1 MKKINNNLIYW
12 LIFFLL
18 LLIGMLFLFFYY
30 PQEPQKESA
39 LNIVAVKEFKNDI
52 LFQLKDLR
60 KCGNWPFN
68 SIDLNPARG
77 NPFSKKESITDPM
90 TASSSAECLSV
101 DLIY

>member
-1 MKKINNNLIYW
+1 MKKPNYNLIYW

-30 PQEPQKESA
+30 PQEIKKETEF
-39 LNIVAVKEFKNDI
+39 NIISVKEFKDDI
-52 LFQLKDLR
+52 LLELKDLKR
-60 KCGNWPFN
+60 CGNWPFN
-68 SIDLNPARG
+68 RIDLNPTRG
-77 NPFSKKESITDPM
+77 NPFSKKESIIDPM